1 MGLDITAYS
10 NIKRID
16 AHLND
21 DGEAVYNSSG
31 DQVEEYYFHVW
42 KNPSF
47 PGRADELV
55 DGAVYAYEDC
65 TGHGVGYGGYYWWR
79 NELAELAGYPIGE
92 YESGHGKEAN
102 HFGGVLNSDR
112 GPFYELI
119 NFSDCEGFIGT
130 AVATKL
136 LADFKNFYDKAEEI
150 GSNFFEQYKYW
161 QSAMEM
167 ASNNGCV
174 SFH

>member
-10 NIKRID
+10 NIKRLD

-21 DGEAVYNSSG
+21 DGEAVNNSNG
-31 DQVEEYYFHVW
+31 EQVEEYYFHAW

-55 DGAVYAYEDC
+55 DGAVYTYEDC

-79 NELAELAGYPIGE
+79 NELAEMAGYPVGE

-102 HFGGVLNSDR
+102 HFGGVLNSDS

-119 NFSDCEGFIGT
+119 NFSDCEGFICTGRYRWWF
-130 AVATKL
+130 
-136 LADFKNFYDKAEEI
+136 DWRGIFEIERFY
-150 GSNFFEQYKYW
+150 
-161 QSAMEM
+161 
-167 ASNNGCV
+167 
-174 SFH
+174 

>member
-10 NIKRID
+10 NIKRLD

-21 DGEAVYNSSG
+21 NGEAVYDSSG
-31 DQVEEYYFHVW
+31 EELKEHYFHVW
-42 KNPSF
+42 KNPNF

-79 NELAELAGYPIGE
+79 NELAEMAGYPVGE
-92 YESGHGKEAN
+92 YETGFGKEAN
-102 HFGGVLNSDR
+102 HFGGALNSEK
-112 GPFYELI
+112 GPFLELI
-119 NFSDCEGFIGT
+119 NFSDSEGFIGT

-136 LADFKNFYDKAEEI
+136 LDDFKSFHGKAEAI
-150 GSNFFEQYKYW
+150 GSQFFEQYKHW

-167 ASNNGCV
+167 ASNNGCI

>member
-10 NIKRID
+10 NIKRLD

-21 DGEAVYNSSG
+21 DGEAVNNSNG
-31 DQVEEYYFHVW
+31 EQVEEYYFHVW

-55 DGAVYAYEDC
+55 DGAIYTYEDC

-79 NELAELAGYPIGE
+79 NELAEMAGYPVGE

-102 HFGGVLNSDR
+102 HFGGVLNSDS

-130 AVATKL
+130 SVATKL
-136 LADFKNFYDKAEEI
+136 LADFKTFHDKAEEI
-150 GSNFFEQYKYW
+150 GGLFFEQYKHW

-167 ASNNGCV
+167 ASNNGCI

>member
-31 DQVEEYYFHVW
+31 HQVEEYYFHVW

-79 NELAELAGYPIGE
+79 NELAELAGYPVGE

-102 HFGGVLNSDR
+102 HFGGVLNSDS

-150 GSNFFEQYKYW
+150 GSNFFEQYKHW

>member
-10 NIKRID
+10 NIKRLD

-21 DGEAVYNSSG
+21 DGEAVNNSNG
-31 DQVEEYYFHVW
+31 AEVEEHYFHVW

-79 NELAELAGYPIGE
+79 NELAEMAGYPVGE

-102 HFGGVLNSDR
+102 HFGGVLNSDS

-130 AVATKL
+130 VVATKL
-136 LADFKNFYDKAEEI
+136 LADFKTFHDKAEAI
-150 GSNFFEQYKYW
+150 GDRFFEQYKHW

-167 ASNNGCV
+167 ASNNGCI